1 MKRKN
6 TEVIWLVLSL
16 TFYLAMSVTFL
27 FMPLEEETFF
37 SGYVF
42 WAGLLGGI
50 VTQIILN
57 AQRKAFFRK
66 NHISYKNA
74 GKARIGLLRVFAN
87 IPAKIADIAFV
98 LSLVGTVIAMVV
110 TDGYGYVCYVFISLT
125 VFSFILHCIFNGRNF
140 DFLLNKSKICS
151 ILDKRYK
158 QNLERERGRNDE
170 K

>member
-1 MKRKN
+1 MKHKN
-6 TEVIWLVLSL
+6 TERVWLGISVTFFLVMSL
-16 TFYLAMSVTFL
+16 TFL
-27 FMPLEEETFF
+27 FMPLEEDTFY
-37 SGYVF
+37 SGIVF
-42 WAGLLGGI
+42 WAGLAGGT

-66 NHISYKNA
+66 NHLSYKNNKKSRV
-74 GKARIGLLRVFAN
+74 GIARFFAN
-87 IPAKIADIAFV
+87 RPAVIADITCGV
-98 LSLVGTVIAMVV
+98 SLLGTVVSMIA
-110 TDGYGYVCYVFISLT
+110 TKGYGYVCYVFISLT